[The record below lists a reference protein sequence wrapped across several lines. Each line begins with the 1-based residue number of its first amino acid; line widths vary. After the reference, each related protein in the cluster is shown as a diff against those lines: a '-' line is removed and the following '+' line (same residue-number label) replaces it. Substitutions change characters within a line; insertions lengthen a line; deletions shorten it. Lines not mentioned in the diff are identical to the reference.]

1 MAEVKLQHYI
11 SSISGTTKKGGV
23 VFRQKHY
30 QIDEKGNTI
39 AGKQEV
45 YEVVNPRNFHTH
57 PKTAG
62 ELKNQNSFA
71 QTVQRVKEEMADPK
85 RLEVWKQRFQEQI
98 ARPEPGNKK
107 SYRVLRAFI
116 QAMILKELKE

>member
-1 MAEVKLQHYI
+1 MAEAKLQHYI
-11 SSISGTTKKGGV
+11 SSLSGTLKKGGV
-23 VFRQKHY
+23 IFRQKHH
-30 QIDEKGNTI
+30 QIDDRGHTI

-45 YEVVNPRNFHTH
+45 YEVTNPRNFRTH

-62 ELKNQNSFA
+62 ELKNQTAFA

-85 RLEVWKQRFQEQI
+85 RLAVWKQRFQEQI
-98 ARPEPGNKK
+98 ARPAPGNKK

-116 QAMILKELKE
+116 QATILKESKE